1 MKTKSKLIIME
12 GLDGSGKS
20 TQTQLLED
28 YFNSQNIDYKK
39 IKLPDYDSPSS
50 TLVNMY
56 LGGEFGSNANDV
68 NAYAASAFYAVDRF
82 ASYKLKWKD
91 DYEKGTVI
99 LADRYATSNSIYQ
112 MEKISE
118 EKWDE
123 YLQWTEDF
131 EYDKIGIPRPD
142 AVIYLDMPVEI
153 SQKLMTSRYNG
164 DEGKKDVHE
173 VNVEFL
179 KACRK
184 SALYAAEEQGWHIVT
199 CSDGEKPYSIEQI
212 HKAVVEIVDKELSNA

>member
-1 MKTKSKLIIME
+1 MRKLIIIE

-20 TQTQLLED
+20 TQVKLLEE
-28 YFNSQNIDYKK
+28 YFKAKNIDYKK
-39 IKLPDYDSPSS
+39 IKLPDYDNPSS
-50 TLVNMY
+50 TLVKMY
-56 LGGEFGSNANDV
+56 LGGEFGKSADDV
-68 NAYAASAFYAVDRF
+68 NAYAAGAFYAVDRF
-82 ASYKLKWKD
+82 ASYKLNWGS

-118 EKWDE
+118 DEWDS
-123 YLQWTEDF
+123 YLEWSADF
-131 EYDKIGIPRPD
+131 EYNKIGIPSPD

-153 SQKLMTSRYNG
+153 SQRLMTSRYNG

-179 KACRK
+179 KKCRK
-184 SALYAAEEQGWHIVT
+184 SALYTANKQGWKVVE
-199 CSDGEKPYSIEQI
+199 CSDGENPLSIDRI
-212 HKAVVEIVDKELSNA
+212 HKEIIKIVEEELC